1 MLELQIPV
9 CHYLTIFSQLVLLL
23 PSRGIL
29 MNENG
34 VLISIE
40 GGQGMDKHDVSTS
53 VGQSPSTVLVS
64 SSDFP
69 RQTFISM
76 CSLLSLPRE
85 LRDQIIEHVVL
96 FRKAPPEDPAQCLQS
111 RVESSGGGTLR
122 LPSRSQETYNAS
134 GLLRTSRQIR
144 DETRHRLRQLNPPY
158 SLDVMIGDNELWP
171 TWTCCPIR
179 SSGPIDTV
187 NVTLRFFSK
196 PDDPFMVH
204 VARTVRAV
212 LRGRKWSSTSLH
224 PLAELFLHIR
234 DVCLRPGT
242 KEASTI
248 ETLCFDVHTMGQ
260 LDHMTTVTPTKSPSS
275 VGLKSLFGKHRSLW
289 NSFRSIHQYPFGSDG
304 DTKTLEVVASLKIM
318 VILFLQEAWEDDCAV
333 YNNYVGPLGAAFRS
347 VQSLNFLV
355 DGHDIGQLTSRV
367 LSS

>member
-1 MLELQIPV
+1 
-9 CHYLTIFSQLVLLL
+9 
-23 PSRGIL
+23 
-29 MNENG
+29 
-34 VLISIE
+34 
-40 GGQGMDKHDVSTS
+40 MDKHDVSTS
-53 VGQSPSTVLVS
+53 IVQSSLLQP
-64 SSDFP
+64 FP
-69 RQTFISM
+69 PATFHRQSFIPM

-96 FRKAPPEDPAQCLQS
+96 FRKVPPQDPTQCLQS
-111 RVESSGGGTLR
+111 RVESSGDGTLR
-122 LPSRSQETYNAS
+122 LPAPSQETYNAS
-134 GLLRTSRQIR
+134 GLLGTTRQIR
-144 DETRHRLRQLNPPY
+144 DETRHRLSQLNPPY

-171 TWTCCPIR
+171 TWTCCPTR

-204 VARTVRAV
+204 VARTVGAV

-234 DVCLRPGT
+234 NVCLRPGT
-242 KEASTI
+242 KEADTI
-248 ETLCFDVHTMGQ
+248 KTLCFDVITMGQ
-260 LDHMTTVTPTKSPSS
+260 LDHMSTVAPTKSLSS
-275 VGLKSLFGKHRSLW
+275 VGLKSMFGKHRSLW

-304 DTKTLEVVASLKIM
+304 DTKTLEIVASLKIM

-333 YNNYVGPLGAAFRS
+333 YTNYVGPLGAAFRS
-347 VQSLNFLV
+347 VQSLKFSV